1 MYLFISVSNDLLTTE
16 EVIPPTFMRK
26 LMNIQAIM
34 GSVVTMECKVAGSL
48 PVSVEWSKG
57 KQKITKSSKYK
68 LLHIDNTVSLELKLT
83 GSADTG
89 EYSCK
94 VTNKAGSSVCFG
106 VLTAKG

>member
-1 MYLFISVSNDLLTTE
+1 
-16 EVIPPTFMRK
+16 
-26 LMNIQAIM
+26 M

-57 KQKITKSSKYK
+57 KEKITKSSKYE
-68 LLHIDNTVSLELKLT
+68 LLHDENTVSLQFKL
-83 GSADTG
+83 SESYDTG

-94 VTNKAGSSVCFG
+94 VTNTAGSCMCSG